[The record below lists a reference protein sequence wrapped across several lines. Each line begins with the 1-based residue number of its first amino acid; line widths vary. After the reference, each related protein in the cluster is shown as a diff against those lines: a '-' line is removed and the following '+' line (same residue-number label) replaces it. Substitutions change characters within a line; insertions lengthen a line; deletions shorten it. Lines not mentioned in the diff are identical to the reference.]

1 MKNSKGQIFIEFVLV
16 FVVLLAATTG
26 VLSLYKSAW
35 KNKYEYAKEHSK
47 LFPTTPRGLI
57 LKGAGKMKG
66 YVK

>member
-1 MKNSKGQIFIEFVLV
+1 MRNDKGQIFVEFVLV

-26 VLSLYKSAW
+26 VFSLYKSSW

-47 LFPTTPRGLI
+47 LFPTTIRGLA
-57 LKGAGKMKG
+57 LKGVGKMKG